1 MMDRQLQM
9 KIVDQTLRI
18 EQSSG
23 DIAKSLNVE
32 GIVSMALSDDARI
45 IVVELNNIIQML
57 SLTNSLLVGLIKKES
72 E

>member
-1 MMDRQLQM
+1 MDRQLQM

-32 GIVSMALSDDARI
+32 GTVSMALSDDARI

-57 SLTNSLLVGLIKKES
+57 SLTNSLLVGLIKKAS